1 MKYGSV
7 PGIDKPVSR
16 LVQGTVMVNGTDEAR
31 EFALLDAVF
40 EMGCNTFDT
49 AHNYGG
55 GANERVMGRWLAAR
69 GNRDEVVIIGKG
81 AHHNQDRRRV
91 TPFDISADIHDSL
104 ARFQIDH
111 IDLYLVHRDDPSVP
125 VYPIVEVL
133 NEHRE
138 AGRIRAFGG
147 SNWSHQRIA
156 EANAYAEAQG
166 LTPFVASSPNFS
178 LAEQVQVPW
187 EGCISI
193 SASGGEAARAFY
205 RECGMP
211 LFSWSSLAGGF
222 FSGRFRRDNL
232 DSFSEDR
239 DRLCVTAYC
248 YEENFRRLDRVG
260 ELAQAKG
267 VSVTQVALAYV
278 LNQPLNIFALV
289 GCYTPREFEAG
300 TEAMDLNLTP
310 EELEWLEQK
319 S

>member
-1 MKYGSV
+1 
-7 PGIDKPVSR
+7 
-16 LVQGTVMVNGTDEAR
+16 
-31 EFALLDAVF
+31 
-40 EMGCNTFDT
+40 
-49 AHNYGG
+49 
-55 GANERVMGRWLAAR
+55 
-69 GNRDEVVIIGKG
+69 
-81 AHHNQDRRRV
+81 
-91 TPFDISADIHDSL
+91 
-104 ARFQIDH
+104 
-111 IDLYLVHRDDPSVP
+111 
-125 VYPIVEVL
+125 
-133 NEHRE
+133 
-138 AGRIRAFGG
+138 
-147 SNWSHQRIA
+147 
-156 EANAYAEAQG
+156 
-166 LTPFVASSPNFS
+166 
-178 LAEQVQVPW
+178 
-187 EGCISI
+187 
-193 SASGGEAARAFY
+193 
-205 RECGMP
+205 MP

-289 GCYTPREFEAG
+289 GCYTPQEFEAG